1 MPFIRIKANAIVRME
16 PEFYNS
22 DTVNFKNMVKASQII
37 SFSQYGTSKELNEIR
52 EECSGNRMK

>member
-1 MPFIRIKANAIVRME
+1 ME

-22 DTVNFKNMVKASQII
+22 DTVNFKNIVKASQII

-52 EECSGNRMK
+52 EGYPVLRLNEFYYSFIS